1 MTQRVLVRGLAAA
14 WLGFSLLVL
23 SAARVPA
30 AAAARPP
37 VSVGD
42 VAVAVDGVG
51 AEATPELR
59 GALRR
64 ALSEELEELAKT
76 GLALRH
82 PLVVSATLTKL
93 SSERRAERSRVSAVI
108 SLALRRADD
117 QVLFAELRGR
127 ASAEESTGN
136 LASVRSAALRG
147 AVRGAVGRLPEA
159 VERRA
164 DSRLCRE
171 NRGPP

>member
-1 MTQRVLVRGLAAA
+1 MTERALRRGLLAT
-14 WLGFSLLVL
+14 WLGLTLLG
-23 SAARVPA
+23 VPNVPT
-30 AAAARPP
+30 AAAARAP

-42 VAVAVDGVG
+42 VTVAVNG
-51 AEATPELR
+51 ADATPELR

-64 ALSEELEELAKT
+64 ALIDELDELAKT
-76 GLALRH
+76 GISLRH

-93 SSERRAERSRVSAVI
+93 LSERHAERTKATAVI

-127 ASAEESTGN
+127 ASAEESAGN

-147 AVRGAVGRLPEA
+147 AVRGAIGRLPEA
-159 VERRA
+159 VER
-164 DSRLCRE
+164 SR
-171 NRGPP
+171 

>member
-1 MTQRVLVRGLAAA
+1 MTQRALTRGLTAA
-14 WLGFSLLVL
+14 WLSLALFGAP
-23 SAARVPA
+23 SVPT

-42 VAVAVDGVG
+42 VTVAMNG

-59 GALRR
+59 SALRR
-64 ALSEELEELAKT
+64 ALTDELDELAKT
-76 GLALRH
+76 GISLRH

-93 SSERRAERSRVSAVI
+93 SSERHAERTKATAAI

-127 ASAEESTGN
+127 ASAEESAGN
-136 LASVRSAALRG
+136 PASVRSAALRG
-147 AVRGAVGRLPEA
+147 AVRGAIGRLPEA
-159 VERRA
+159 VER
-164 DSRLCRE
+164 SR
-171 NRGPP
+171 

>member
-1 MTQRVLVRGLAAA
+1 MTQRVLTRRLAAMWLGLA
-14 WLGFSLLVL
+14 LLVL
-23 SAARVPA
+23 GAPRVRT
-30 AAAARPP
+30 AAAARPA

-42 VAVAVDGVG
+42 VAVAVDGVS
-51 AEATPELR
+51 ADATPELR

-64 ALSEELEELAKT
+64 ALGEELEELAKT
-76 GLALRH
+76 SMAPRH

-93 SSERRAERSRVSAVI
+93 SSERRAERAKATAAI

-127 ASAEESTGN
+127 ASAEESAGN

-147 AVRGAVGRLPEA
+147 AVRGAIGRLPEA
-159 VERRA
+159 VER
-164 DSRLCRE
+164 SR
-171 NRGPP
+171 

>member
-1 MTQRVLVRGLAAA
+1 MSERALTRGLTAAC
-14 WLGFSLLVL
+14 LGLALLGAP
-23 SAARVPA
+23 SVPT

-42 VAVAVDGVG
+42 VSVAGAVTG
-51 AEATPELR
+51 ADATPELR

-64 ALSEELEELAKT
+64 ALTDELEELAKT
-76 GLALRH
+76 GVSVRH

-93 SSERRAERSRVSAVI
+93 SSERQAERTKATAAI

-127 ASAEESTGN
+127 ASAEESAGN

-159 VERRA
+159 VER
-164 DSRLCRE
+164 SR
-171 NRGPP
+171 